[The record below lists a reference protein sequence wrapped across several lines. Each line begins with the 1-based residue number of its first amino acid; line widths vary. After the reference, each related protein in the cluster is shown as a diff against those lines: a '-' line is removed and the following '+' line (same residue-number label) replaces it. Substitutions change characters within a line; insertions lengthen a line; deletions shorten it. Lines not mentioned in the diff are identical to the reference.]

1 MSGRLGKRPASP
13 PPRYQTKEAPLDG
26 GVEATA
32 GLATHPATLPG
43 DRSNGAGPAVD
54 PEPVPMALLLPTP
67 DGKKMKWTLVD
78 DDTPPETRLAAVA
91 SISKKL
97 MPTPINSDSTWA
109 AGGGFGAPQ
118 AAGGGF
124 GALQAAGGQAAVVQ
138 VAAPLNVAD
147 GNCSACGRK
156 LALGPKR
163 GSTQALFPCSTS
175 GFYHLATY
183 CPIATE
189 RVGLHSESDEPPAAA
204 APDAAWRA
212 SKREQVAAGRKK
224 KREEAEAERKK

>member
-13 PPRYQTKEAPLDG
+13 PPRYQTKEVPLDG

-97 MPTPINSDSTWA
+97 MPTPINSDSKPVDATA
-109 AGGGFGAPQ
+109 VSPPPPRPARPNYTPTIHTCSLPQ
-118 AAGGGF
+118 
-124 GALQAAGGQAAVVQ
+124 
-138 VAAPLNVAD
+138 P
-147 GNCSACGRK
+147 
-156 LALGPKR
+156 
-163 GSTQALFPCSTS
+163 
-175 GFYHLATY
+175 
-183 CPIATE
+183 
-189 RVGLHSESDEPPAAA
+189 
-204 APDAAWRA
+204 
-212 SKREQVAAGRKK
+212 
-224 KREEAEAERKK
+224 